1 MLGME
6 PNPRQGI
13 ESDYVPE
20 FRMAAVDGTPRKRR
34 TRPRD
39 SESVPTYR
47 LPEFRPFQL
56 CTLTDH
62 IPVGGDWLFEM
73 KFDGYRAQ
81 VAISGS
87 NVVVYTRN
95 GHDWTRQFKVILP
108 PLQRLTK
115 GAVLIDGEIVA
126 IDSQGRTN
134 FSMLKTGI
142 AAGMPLKFYAFDLL
156 EFDGEDLSN
165 QPLLKRKERLES
177 LLGARRPDDSLQF
190 SSHIVDQGR
199 RVFDAMCEGGH
210 EGVIAKRADSS
221 YVGGRTWS
229 WLKIK
234 CTKRQEFVVGGYRP
248 SDTGQGM
255 ASLILGTYDNGKLI
269 YRGRVGTGF
278 TAAMRKD
285 ILAKLETLRV
295 EKPAFVSV
303 PRDIARRARWVKPE
317 LVAEVTYA
325 EVTPDGSLRHPSF
338 EGIREDKRADQVV
351 MEMPKTPA
359 TLGFASLDP
368 GIGKEIAAAVG
379 VKLTHPDKVMYPGTK
394 VTKATLAT
402 YYAVVAEKM
411 LPHIQD
417 RPLSLVRDTDGDL
430 QQTFFQKHR
439 LPGMPKAIH
448 DGQLEKMSGKESR
461 ILWVDDLAGL
471 IAGVQMNVLEFHIW
485 GSRRQQPD
493 LPHRM
498 IFDIDPDEG
507 LGFATVKQA
516 ALDIRGILEALELQ
530 SWPLLSGGKGV
541 HVVVPLVPEA
551 DWDEVKSFCQD
562 FAELLA
568 RTDPSRFVANMSKA
582 KRKGRM
588 FLDYL
593 RNGQGS
599 TAICPWSTRARAG
612 ASCAVPVSWEE
623 LPTCESAN
631 GFDVFAAAARA
642 QLPDSWKGYFDVE
655 QTLTD
660 RIRHAVR

>member
-1 MLGME
+1 
-6 PNPRQGI
+6 
-13 ESDYVPE
+13 
-20 FRMAAVDGTPRKRR
+20 
-34 TRPRD
+34 
-39 SESVPTYR
+39 
-47 LPEFRPFQL
+47 
-56 CTLTDH
+56 
-62 IPVGGDWLFEM
+62 M

-156 EFDGEDLSN
+156 ELDGEDLSN

-177 LLGARRPDDSLQF
+177 LLGARGPDDRLQF
-190 SSHIVDQGR
+190 SSHIVDQGK

-221 YVGGRTWS
+221 YVGDRTSS

-234 CTKRQEFVVGGYRP
+234 CTKRQEFVVGGYRL
-248 SDTGQGM
+248 SDTGHGM

-285 ILAKLETLRV
+285 ILAKLERRRL
-295 EKPAFVSV
+295 EKPAFASV
-303 PRDIARRARWVKPE
+303 PRDIARRAKWVKPE

-359 TLGFASLDP
+359 TLGSATIDP

-394 VTKATLAT
+394 VTKATLAA

-516 ALDIRGILEALELQ
+516 ALDIRGILEALGLQ

-541 HVVVPLVPEA
+541 HVVVPLVPLA

-568 RTDPSRFVANMSKA
+568 RTDPPRFVANMSKA

-612 ASCAVPVSWEE
+612 ASCAVPVSWDE

-642 QLPDSWKGYFDVE
+642 QLPEAWEGYFDVE

>member
-1 MLGME
+1 ME
-6 PNPRQGI
+6 PNPGQGI
-13 ESDYVPE
+13 EWDYVSE
-20 FRMAAVDGTPRKRR
+20 FRMSVVDGTLSISKRR
-34 TRPRD
+34 TRRRD
-39 SESVPTYR
+39 SESIPTYP
-47 LPEFRPFQL
+47 LPGFRSFQL
-56 CTLTDH
+56 CTLTDQ
-62 IPVGGDWLFEM
+62 IPAGGDWLFEM

-156 EFDGEDLSN
+156 ECDGEDLSN
-165 QPLLKRKERLES
+165 QPLLERKARLES
-177 LLGARRPDDSLQF
+177 LLGARRPDESLQF
-190 SSHIVDQGR
+190 SSHIVDQGK

-210 EGVIAKRADSS
+210 EGVIAKRAGSS
-221 YVGGRTWS
+221 YVGDRTGS

-248 SDTGQGM
+248 SDTGHGM

-285 ILAKLETLRV
+285 ILAKLDTRRV
-295 EKPAFVSV
+295 EKPAFASV
-303 PRDIARRARWVKPE
+303 PRDIARRARWVIPE

-325 EVTPDGSLRHPSF
+325 EVTSDGSLRHPSF
-338 EGIREDKRADQVV
+338 KGMREDKPADQVV

-359 TLGFASLDP
+359 TLGSACLDP

-394 VTKATLAT
+394 VTKATLAA

-461 ILWVDDLAGL
+461 ILWIDDLAGL

-485 GSRRQQPD
+485 GSLRQQPD

-507 LGFATVKQA
+507 LGFTAVKQA
-516 ALDIRGILEALELQ
+516 ALDIRGILEALGLQ

-612 ASCAVPVSWEE
+612 AGCAVPVSWEE
-623 LPTCESAN
+623 LPSCESAN
-631 GFDVFAAAARA
+631 CFDVFAAAARA
-642 QLPDSWKGYFDVE
+642 QLPEAWEGYFDVE
-655 QTLTD
+655 QMLTD

>member
-1 MLGME
+1 ME

-13 ESDYVPE
+13 ESDYVSE
-20 FRMAAVDGTPRKRR
+20 FRMSAVDGTLGISKRR
-34 TRPRD
+34 TRHRD
-39 SESVPTYR
+39 SESIPRYP
-47 LPEFRPFQL
+47 LPGFRSFQL

-108 PLQRLTK
+108 PLRRLTK

-165 QPLLKRKERLES
+165 QPLLERKERLES
-177 LLGARRPDDSLQF
+177 LLGSRRPEDSLQF
-190 SSHIVDQGR
+190 SSHILDQGK
-199 RVFDAMCEGGH
+199 RVFDAMCAGGH

-221 YVGGRTWS
+221 YVGDRNRS

-248 SDTGQGM
+248 SDTGHGM

-285 ILAKLETLRV
+285 ILAKLEKRHL
-295 EKPAFVSV
+295 EKPAFASV

-338 EGIREDKRADQVV
+338 EGMREDKRADQVV
-351 MEMPKTPA
+351 MEMPKAPA
-359 TLGFASLDP
+359 TLGSPNLDP
-368 GIGKEIAAAVG
+368 GIGKEIAVAVG

-394 VTKATLAT
+394 VTKATLAA

-461 ILWVDDLAGL
+461 ILWIDDLAGL

-485 GSRRQQPD
+485 GSLRQQPD

-507 LGFATVKQA
+507 LGFTAVKQA
-516 ALDIRGILEALELQ
+516 ALDVRGILEALGLQ

-599 TAICPWSTRARAG
+599 TAICPWSTRAREGAG
-612 ASCAVPVSWEE
+612 CAVPVSWEE
-623 LPTCESAN
+623 LPSCESAN

-642 QLPDSWKGYFDVE
+642 QLPEAWEGYFDVE
-655 QTLTD
+655 QTLTE

>member
-1 MLGME
+1 MSAVE
-6 PNPRQGI
+6 
-13 ESDYVPE
+13 
-20 FRMAAVDGTPRKRR
+20 AAPSKKR
-34 TRPRD
+34 TRRRD
-39 SESVPTYR
+39 SESTPKYP
-47 LPEFRPFQL
+47 LPQFRPFQL
-56 CTLTDH
+56 CTLTDD
-62 IPVGGDWLFEM
+62 IPVGADWLFEM

-81 VAISGS
+81 VAMSGAD
-87 NVVVYTRN
+87 VVVYTRN

-108 PLQRLTK
+108 PLQALTR
-115 GAVLIDGEIVA
+115 GSALIDGEIVA

-156 EFDGEDLSN
+156 ELNGEDLSTL
-165 QPLLKRKERLES
+165 PLLERKERLAE
-177 LLGARRPDDSLQF
+177 LLGERDPDDSLQF
-190 SSHIVDQGR
+190 SSHIADNGR
-199 RVFDAMCEGGH
+199 KVFDTMCAGGH
-210 EGVIAKRADSS
+210 EGIIAKRADGR
-221 YVGGRTWS
+221 YVGDRTAS
-229 WLKIK
+229 WMKIK

-248 SDTGQGM
+248 SDTGRGM
-255 ASLILGTYDNGKLI
+255 ASLILGTYENGKLI

-278 TAAMRKD
+278 TEAMRRS
-285 ILAKLETLRV
+285 ILTQLEKRLLD
-295 EKPAFVSV
+295 KPAFVSV

-317 LVAEVTYA
+317 LVAEVTYS

-338 EGIREDKRADQVV
+338 EGMREDKQADQVV
-351 MEMPKTPA
+351 MEMPKTVVTTA
-359 TLGFASLDP
+359 TANLDP
-368 GIGKEIAAAVG
+368 AMGKEIARAVG
-379 VKLTHPDKVMYPGTK
+379 VTLTHPNKLLYPGTE
-394 VTKATLAT
+394 VTKATLAA
-402 YYAVVAEKM
+402 YYAAVAEKM
-411 LPHIQD
+411 LAQIHD

-430 QQTFFQKHR
+430 QQTFFQKHK

-448 DGQLEKMSGKESR
+448 DGKLEKMSGKESR

-471 IAGVQMNVLEFHIW
+471 IAGVQMNVLEFHVW
-485 GSRRQQPD
+485 GSLRQQPD

-507 LGFATVKQA
+507 LGFGDVKQA
-516 ALDIRGILEALELQ
+516 ALDIRGVLEALGLQ

-551 DWDEVKSFCQD
+551 DWEEVKSFCQD

-612 ASCAVPVSWEE
+612 ASCAVPVTWEE
-623 LPTCESAN
+623 LPKLTRAN
-631 GFDVFAAAARA
+631 AFDVFAAAARA
-642 QLPDSWKGYFDVE
+642 QEPDAWPGYFEVE

-660 RIRHAVR
+660 RMRKAVQ

>member
-1 MLGME
+1 MSAVEVAL
-6 PNPRQGI
+6 NKKRTRRRD
-13 ESDYVPE
+13 SDS
-20 FRMAAVDGTPRKRR
+20 TPRY
-34 TRPRD
+34 PL
-39 SESVPTYR
+39 PT
-47 LPEFRPFQL
+47 FRPFQL
-56 CTLTDH
+56 CTLTDD
-62 IPVGGDWLFEM
+62 IPAGADWLFEM
-73 KFDGYRAQ
+73 KFDGYRVQ

-87 NVVVYTRN
+87 EVVVYTRN
-95 GHDWTRQFKVILP
+95 GHDWTRQFKVVLP
-108 PLQRLTK
+108 PLRRLTN
-115 GAVLIDGEIVA
+115 GSALIDGEIVA

-156 EFDGEDLSN
+156 ELNGGNLAD
-165 QPLLKRKERLES
+165 QPLLERKERLAE
-177 LLGARRPDDSLQF
+177 LLGERDPDDALQF
-190 SSHIVDQGR
+190 SSHIADHGEKI
-199 RVFDAMCEGGH
+199 FETMCAGGH
-210 EGVIAKRADSS
+210 EGVIAKRADSR
-221 YVGGRTWS
+221 YVGDRPAT

-248 SDTGQGM
+248 SDTGRGM
-255 ASLILGTYDNGKLI
+255 ASLILGTYENGKLV

-278 TAAMRKD
+278 TEAMRNK
-285 ILAKLETLRV
+285 ILAQLERRRI
-295 EKPAFVSV
+295 EKPAFASV
-303 PRDIARRARWVKPE
+303 PRDIARSARWVKPE
-317 LVAEVTYA
+317 LVAEVTYS

-338 EGIREDKRADQVV
+338 EGMREDKRADQVV
-351 MEMPKTPA
+351 MEMAKTS
-359 TLGFASLDP
+359 GSGDLDP
-368 GIGKEIAAAVG
+368 AIGKEIAAAVG

-394 VTKATLAT
+394 VTKAMLAA
-402 YYAVVAEKM
+402 YYAAVAEKM

-430 QQTFFQKHR
+430 QQSFFQKHK

-471 IAGVQMNVLEFHIW
+471 IAGVQMNVLEFHVW
-485 GSRRQQPD
+485 GSLRQQPS

-507 LGFATVKQA
+507 LSFDDVKQA
-516 ALDIRGILEALELQ
+516 ALDIRSILEALGLR

-541 HVVVPLVPEA
+541 HVVVPIVPEA
-551 DWDEVKSFCQD
+551 NWQKVKSFCQD

-593 RNGQGS
+593 RNGQGA
-599 TAICPWSTRARAG
+599 TAICPWSTRARPG
-612 ASCAVPVSWEE
+612 ASCAIPVAWDE
-623 LPTCESAN
+623 LPTFKSATM
-631 GFDVFAAAARA
+631 FDVVAAAARA
-642 QLPDSWKGYFDVE
+642 QQPDAWQGYFDAE

-660 RIRHAVR
+660 RIRQAIR

>member
-1 MLGME
+1 ME
-6 PNPRQGI
+6 PNPRQSI
-13 ESDYVPE
+13 ESDCVSE
-20 FRMAAVDGTPRKRR
+20 FRMSAVDGTLGISKRR
-34 TRPRD
+34 TRRRD
-39 SESVPTYR
+39 SESIPRYP
-47 LPEFRPFQL
+47 LPGFRSFQL

-62 IPVGGDWLFEM
+62 IPFGGDWLFEM

-108 PLQRLTK
+108 PLRRLTK

-165 QPLLKRKERLES
+165 QPLLERKERLES
-177 LLGARRPDDSLQF
+177 LLGSRRPEDSLQF
-190 SSHIVDQGR
+190 SSHILDQGK
-199 RVFDAMCEGGH
+199 RVFDAMCAGGH

-221 YVGGRTWS
+221 YVGDRTGS

-248 SDTGQGM
+248 SDTGHGM

-285 ILAKLETLRV
+285 ILAKLEKRRI
-295 EKPAFVSV
+295 EKPAFASV

-338 EGIREDKRADQVV
+338 QGMREDKRADQVV
-351 MEMPKTPA
+351 MEMPKAPA
-359 TLGFASLDP
+359 TLGSPNLDP
-368 GIGKEIAAAVG
+368 GIGKEIAVAVG

-394 VTKATLAT
+394 VTKATLAA

-461 ILWVDDLAGL
+461 ILWIDDLAGL

-485 GSRRQQPD
+485 GSLRQQPD

-507 LGFATVKQA
+507 LGFTAVKQA
-516 ALDIRGILEALELQ
+516 ALDVRGILEALGLQ

-599 TAICPWSTRARAG
+599 TAICPWSTRAREGAG
-612 ASCAVPVSWEE
+612 CAVPVSWEE
-623 LPTCESAN
+623 LPSCESAN

-642 QLPDSWKGYFDVE
+642 QLPEAWEGYFDVE
-655 QTLTD
+655 QTLTE

>member
-1 MLGME
+1 M
-6 PNPRQGI
+6 
-13 ESDYVPE
+13 S
-20 FRMAAVDGTPRKRR
+20 AVDGTLGISKRR
-34 TRPRD
+34 TRHRD
-39 SESVPTYR
+39 SESIPR
-47 LPEFRPFQL
+47 HPLPGFRSFQL

-108 PLQRLTK
+108 PLRRLTK

-165 QPLLKRKERLES
+165 QPLLERKERLES
-177 LLGARRPDDSLQF
+177 LLGSRRPEDSLQF
-190 SSHIVDQGR
+190 SSHILDQGK
-199 RVFDAMCEGGH
+199 RVFDAMCAGGH

-221 YVGGRTWS
+221 YVGDRTGS

-248 SDTGQGM
+248 SDTGHGM

-285 ILAKLETLRV
+285 ILAKLEKRHL
-295 EKPAFVSV
+295 EKPAFASV

-338 EGIREDKRADQVV
+338 EGMREDKRADQVV
-351 MEMPKTPA
+351 MEMPKAPA
-359 TLGFASLDP
+359 TLGSPNLDP
-368 GIGKEIAAAVG
+368 GIGKEIAVAVG

-394 VTKATLAT
+394 VTKATLAA

-461 ILWVDDLAGL
+461 ILWIDDLAGL

-485 GSRRQQPD
+485 GSLRQQPD

-507 LGFATVKQA
+507 LGFTAVKQA
-516 ALDIRGILEALELQ
+516 ALDVRGILEALGLQ

-599 TAICPWSTRARAG
+599 TAICPWSTRAREGAG
-612 ASCAVPVSWEE
+612 CAVPVSWEE
-623 LPTCESAN
+623 LPSCESAN

-642 QLPDSWKGYFDVE
+642 QLPEAWEGYFDVE
-655 QTLTD
+655 QTLTE

>member
-1 MLGME
+1 ME

-13 ESDYVPE
+13 ESDHGPVI
-20 FRMAAVDGTPRKRR
+20 RMSAVDGTISISKRR
-34 TRPRD
+34 TRGRD
-39 SESVPTYR
+39 SESIPTYP
-47 LPEFRPFQL
+47 LPPFRSFQL

-87 NVVVYTRN
+87 KVVVYTRN

-126 IDSQGRTN
+126 IDSQGRSN

-165 QPLLKRKERLES
+165 QPLLERKARLES
-177 LLGARRPDDSLQF
+177 LLGARRPDDSLQI

-221 YVGGRTWS
+221 YVGDRTWS

-248 SDTGQGM
+248 SDTGHGM
-255 ASLILGTYDNGKLI
+255 ASLILGTYDNGQLI

-278 TAAMRKD
+278 TQAMRKD
-285 ILAKLETLRV
+285 ILAKLEKRLV

-303 PRDIARRARWVKPE
+303 PRDIARRAKWVKPE

-338 EGIREDKRADQVV
+338 EGMREDKRADQVV

-359 TLGFASLDP
+359 ILGPANLDSA
-368 GIGKEIAAAVG
+368 IGKEIAAAVG
-379 VKLTHPDKVMYPGTK
+379 VKLTNPDKIVYPATQ
-394 VTKATLAT
+394 VTKATLAA
-402 YYAVVAEKM
+402 YYAAVAEKM

-507 LGFATVKQA
+507 LGFAAVKQA
-516 ALDIRGILEALELQ
+516 ALDIRSILEALGLQ

-541 HVVVPLVPEA
+541 HVVVPLLPEA

-612 ASCAVPVSWEE
+612 ASCAVPVSWDE

-642 QLPDSWKGYFDVE
+642 QLPEAWEGYFDVE